1 MTLTDA
7 VQDLHFPSNAGH
19 DDDNYYDQGKTSNCA
34 PPSDRIVS
42 RRKGSGSLFYKYTY
56 YIVYD
61 CLSRID

>member
-42 RRKGSGSLFYKYTY
+42 RG
-56 YIVYD
+56 
-61 CLSRID
+61 